1 MKSVI
6 GNQLKNVAKEAMRAT
21 HEYRLGE
28 AAQEYLETQRKMLYM
43 LHLEREEISLHP
55 TRKKI
60 PFKGEIVI
68 LSAEEW
74 DDFETAYQERLSD
87 LLECQNLI
95 EELEEIKGRYYELT
109 DLANFIKV
117 DNNSYD
123 ADNFEKVRD
132 RFEREFCEEEPEY

>member
-1 MKSVI
+1 MKCVI

-21 HEYRLGE
+21 LEYKLGD
-28 AAQEYLETQRKMLYM
+28 AAREYLETQRKMLYM

-87 LLECQNLI
+87 LLECQKMI
-95 EELEEIKGRYYELT
+95 EDLEEIKGRYYELT
-109 DLANFIKV
+109 DLANFIKA

-132 RFEREFCEEEPEY
+132 RFEGEFCEEEPEC